1 MTLITYINFE
11 TLHLPIRM
19 KGKLLGIPN
28 DRLDLRAHT
37 EPRRR
42 LYAALAATMT
52 ILVAL
57 VMSLTTVQAANAAGG
72 PAVSWSYANG
82 SYTLTLPDSDPW
94 EVKQIV
100 PSQHIFCGT
109 NYGNPCASTTYT
121 YEATPGTCVMVQVD
135 WDGRHGYN
143 SDDYTFCAP
152 TTPEEEPPVVVT
164 PPVTPEEPPVVV
176 VPPVTPEE
184 PPLPQCI
191 DQSDWSYTYEAST
204 GSGVVTVTSDQEAQ
218 SDELCDS
225 LAVRASSWKYDV
237 SESGATQWP
246 QTLNGSNDLLVDTL
260 GSFNYAVPGL
270 ESCYQYDIYAQW
282 TSKGGFDELGLPTT
296 LYGPGNPYEPPFL
309 HDVLSGK
316 GPNPTHTVTSTEGC
330 SLPPVTPPVTPEE
343 PTTPTIID
351 EYEPVRGEDNC
362 GVDNDHLDVPRDTY
376 ALTYT
381 KTNDTRVD
389 GVGSV
394 TYEVTGKSEFAL
406 PKGVETSW
414 THEFTNEACET
425 TPPTETPEPPVVT
438 PPVVTPPTE
447 TPEPPVVTPPTETP
461 EPPVVVPPTET
472 PKPPVVTPPVTPP
485 VTPEEPTTPVVT
497 PPTEG
502 PKPSPEP
509 TEKPE
514 PSPEPSE
521 TPIPS
526 VVTPEPTSTP
536 IAAVVVNPPVET
548 PAKVVKVSA
557 SAPKALA
564 ETGFDAGTAGLW
576 GALLLMA
583 GMFTV
588 VGGAANRRRRKVTNE

>member
-176 VPPVTPEE
+176 
-184 PPLPQCI
+184 
-191 DQSDWSYTYEAST
+191 
-204 GSGVVTVTSDQEAQ
+204 
-218 SDELCDS
+218 
-225 LAVRASSWKYDV
+225 
-237 SESGATQWP
+237 
-246 QTLNGSNDLLVDTL
+246 
-260 GSFNYAVPGL
+260 
-270 ESCYQYDIYAQW
+270 
-282 TSKGGFDELGLPTT
+282 
-296 LYGPGNPYEPPFL
+296 
-309 HDVLSGK
+309 
-316 GPNPTHTVTSTEGC
+316 
-330 SLPPVTPPVTPEE
+330 TPPVTPEE

-447 TPEPPVVTPPTETP
+447 TPVPPVVTPPTETP

-526 VVTPEPTSTP
+526 VVTPGPTSTP
-536 IAAVVVNPPVET
+536 TAVVVVNPPVET